1 MTPILCW
8 FMFLSL
14 IGITDR
20 LWEYFLL
27 DKQLMAIILK
37 MVLLQMVFF
46 ADYNPA
52 TLPKCSAL
60 LITAVQE
67 FNINKNVFHK
77 SQKIIK
83 TKNPVGTSDSVVWGD
98 KGRW

>member
-8 FMFLSL
+8 FVFKFNWNYRPTL
-14 IGITDR
+14 GIFPVGQTPDGH
-20 LWEYFLL
+20 YSQNGTFA
-27 DKQLMAIILK
+27 DG
-37 MVLLQMVFF
+37 FF

-52 TLPKCSAL
+52 TLPKYSAV

-67 FNINKNVFHK
+67 FDINKNVFHK

-83 TKNPVGTSDSVVWGD
+83 TKNPVGTSDSEVWGD